1 MIIDA
6 FLYNGEAECLEIR
19 LHELGG
25 VVDKFIAMEAKQTF
39 TGNPKEPMGDREG
52 DRIRQWGGRYIYM
65 VDRIYKTVDDPDPWQ
80 RETFRRNNL
89 LFGLAIEQPAADDII
104 LIGDVDEIPSAAAVL
119 AAAEQAR
126 TGVQVAFDQTLCTY
140 YVNNQCVNMRW
151 RGTQAV
157 RYDYLK
163 SVTPQ
168 GVRDYRNMTP
178 YFVEN
183 GGWHFSSLVLDDP
196 VGRMTAKIQAFSHQ
210 EVNRPEVLDPENIR
224 RRVALG
230 QDIQGRTDVRFKV
243 ERDAVLPQ
251 YVVENKERLASLYYP
266 GSV

>member
-1 MIIDA
+1 MIVDA
-6 FLYNGEAECLEIR
+6 VLYNGEAECLEIR
-19 LHELGG
+19 LNELKDVADCH
-25 VVDKFIAMEAKQTF
+25 VVVEAEETF
-39 TGNPKEPMGDREG
+39 TGQSKSLTYSLELPQVEWYAVRGHKVTEDA
-52 DRIRQWGGRYIYM
+52 
-65 VDRIYKTVDDPDPWQ
+65 WQ
-80 RETFRRNNL
+80 REAYQRDGIL
-89 LFGLAIEQPAADDII
+89 HALIGLDLVADDII

-183 GGWHFSSLVLDDP
+183 GGWHFSSLVLDQP
-196 VGRMTAKIQAFSHQ
+196 VERMTAKIQAFSHQ
-210 EVNRPEVLDPENIR
+210 EVNRPDVLDPENIR

-243 ERDAVLPQ
+243 ERNAVLPQ
-251 YVVENKERLASLYYP
+251 YVVENKDRLASLFYP